1 MKNVMANVHPFYDVY
16 VSEKNMEFWKVVM
29 EGVLASESTC

>member
-1 MKNVMANVHPFYDVY
+1 MKNVMANIHPFYDVY

-29 EGVLASESTC
+29 EGVFASESTG